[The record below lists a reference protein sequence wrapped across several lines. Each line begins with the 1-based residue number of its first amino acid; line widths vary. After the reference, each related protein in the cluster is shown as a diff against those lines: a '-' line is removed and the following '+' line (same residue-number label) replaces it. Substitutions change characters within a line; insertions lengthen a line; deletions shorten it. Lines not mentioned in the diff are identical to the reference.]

1 MKFAEFIKWNVWLNI
16 EDKFISLYPDQQK
29 NIIAYDKV
37 FNELKILQ
45 PENSELTINLI
56 WVRDDFDEEEYVDV
70 SGYLANQEATSDE
83 TTVSYALDFTPWEEW
98 LGMDIDDKSIQA
110 FSEPEIISHCLY
122 EMTFYGF
129 TQEKI
134 QKEWKKIEKSVEDLE
149 NMTEEEKKKHIKSW
163 EDLKK
168 ELDIEDEKNES
179 DN

>member
-1 MKFAEFIKWNVWLNI
+1 
-16 EDKFISLYPDQQK
+16 
-29 NIIAYDKV
+29 
-37 FNELKILQ
+37 
-45 PENSELTINLI
+45 
-56 WVRDDFDEEEYVDV
+56 
-70 SGYLANQEATSDE
+70 
-83 TTVSYALDFTPWEEW
+83 
-98 LGMDIDDKSIQA
+98 
-110 FSEPEIISHCLY
+110 
-122 EMTFYGF
+122 MTFYGF